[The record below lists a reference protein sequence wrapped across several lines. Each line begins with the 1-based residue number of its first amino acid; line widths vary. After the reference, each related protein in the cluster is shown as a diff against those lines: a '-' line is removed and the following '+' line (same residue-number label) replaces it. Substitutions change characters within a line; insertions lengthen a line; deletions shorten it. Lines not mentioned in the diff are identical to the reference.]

1 MIPSGIITK
10 RDGPYAEV
18 YLVRQSACQNCR
30 ACSLGASENAEMH
43 IRALNETD
51 AQVGDRVEINFTGQ
65 IGSKVALLTY
75 GIPLVSLFAGYLLLA
90 LLTKQLPFETSQAIA
105 GVGCIILA
113 FLSFFLLKFL
123 EPKLR
128 QQKSLI
134 PIVSKIL
141 QPENEKQEC

>member
-1 MIPSGIITK
+1 MIPSGIVTK

-18 YLVRQSACQNCR
+18 YLVRQSACQSCR
-30 ACSLGASENAEMH
+30 ACSLGTGENAEMR

-65 IGSKVALLTY
+65 IGSKAALLTY
-75 GIPLVSLFAGYLLLA
+75 GLPLVTLFAGYLLLA

-105 GVGCIILA
+105 GIGCIILA
-113 FLSFFLLKFL
+113 FLSFFLLRFL

-134 PIVSKIL
+134 PIISKVL
-141 QPENEKQEC
+141 EPDTEKQEC